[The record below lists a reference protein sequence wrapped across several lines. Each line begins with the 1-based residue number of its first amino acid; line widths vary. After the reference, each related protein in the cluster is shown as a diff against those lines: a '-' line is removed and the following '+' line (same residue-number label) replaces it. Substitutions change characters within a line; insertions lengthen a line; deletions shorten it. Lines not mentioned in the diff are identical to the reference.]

1 MKKCLALLLLVIL
14 SMQLVQAQQKLIVKK
29 FNGKRRYLFQ
39 EDESLKLKLKE
50 TGEVLS
56 GGWYYASESSI
67 ILSGQEVE
75 LSSIRWVDVSA
86 KESGIYL
93 LRKGQDLLI
102 IAGVGYFTIA
112 QLNTL
117 IETGKFAGGNRVVGV
132 SAGLVAGGLFCA
144 ALDRLFRKRKVAVGG
159 GRFSISLIE

>member
-1 MKKCLALLLLVIL
+1 MKKCIALILFVIL

-29 FNGKRRYLFQ
+29 FNGKRSYLFQ
-39 EDESLKLKLKE
+39 EDERLKLRLK

-56 GGWYYASESSI
+56 GRWYYASENSI
-67 ILSGQEVE
+67 ILGGEEVE
-75 LSSIRWVDVSA
+75 LKNIRWVDLSA

-117 IETGKFAGGNRVVGV
+117 IETGKFAGGDQVLGV
-132 SAGLVAGGLFCA
+132 SAGLVTGGLVCA
-144 ALDRLFRKRKVAVGG
+144 ALDRVFRKRKVAVGG
-159 GRFSISLIE
+159 RRFSISLIE